1 MCSMI
6 FRPSMRRWRRSLL
19 PWDPGAWRHDSSAA
33 GWTVDVVLH
42 LAQTEEFVLASVTGH
57 AAPLL
62 ARDRDGPPLDE
73 LMDRLVAAQRTAPPV
88 AGVPPWR
95 CAPPPAPAPPPARPP
110 TGT

>member
-42 LAQTEEFVLASVTGH
+42 LAQTEEFVLASATGH

-62 ARDRDGPPLDE
+62 ARDRDRPPLAE
-73 LMDRLVAAQRTAPPV
+73 LMDRLDAAQRTPPPPAGVQRGRRAPPRRPCRPP
-88 AGVPPWR
+88 GVPP
-95 CAPPPAPAPPPARPP
+95 P
-110 TGT
+110 GG